1 VAKAC
6 FLDPYS
12 IFLTVFR
19 SVFACMVV
27 PIFITDK
34 LRILNHHITTSVFH
48 NRGMVLAKGKN
59 PFLGI
64 VKQLWVFLTMQVA
77 PHLVDVECIL
87 GIVWHRGE
95 HHMPVANGL
104 FLELVPCERAY
115 VQHSFFT
122 VWKIFHWY

>member
-1 VAKAC
+1 
-6 FLDPYS
+6 
-12 IFLTVFR
+12 
-19 SVFACMVV
+19 
-27 PIFITDK
+27 
-34 LRILNHHITTSVFH
+34 
-48 NRGMVLAKGKN
+48 MVLAKGKN